1 MQMKE
6 KIQFYHNV
14 FNRCEYAF
22 DFQTPAAC
30 RDQNDQGETDVHDE
44 LQVIKNK
51 DCKYIRI
58 EQLTSKMGLCALRV
72 ES

>member
-1 MQMKE
+1 MKE

-44 LQVIKNK
+44 L
-51 DCKYIRI
+51 
-58 EQLTSKMGLCALRV
+58 
-72 ES
+72 